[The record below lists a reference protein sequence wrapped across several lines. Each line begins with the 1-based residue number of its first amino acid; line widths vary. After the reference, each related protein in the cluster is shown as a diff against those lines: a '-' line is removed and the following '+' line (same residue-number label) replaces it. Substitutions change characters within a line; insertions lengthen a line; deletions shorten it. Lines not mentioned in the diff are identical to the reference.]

1 MRLMRSFGLHMQNLL
16 PAANQSA
23 RKIAQCESAAFQSD
37 GMMKPTPVRPV
48 KRPAE
53 QGYMLVA
60 VMFLLA
66 IMIVSMTVAAP
77 MIKKSIQHD
86 RELETMQRGKQ
97 YIRAIKLYY
106 RKFGAY
112 PPSVDAL
119 VKTNEI
125 RFLRQRYSDPITG
138 KDDWKP
144 IFLGQNKTPLAMG
157 FFGEPLSVAGSPI
170 PGAGSIGGNGV
181 AGNTPLGNGPGSSQ
195 NGGSIFDS
203 GNSSSSGS
211 GNSGGQDGASSGGA
225 PNSGSGSNNPDQLI
239 GGGPIIGFSPASP
252 NQSIM
257 IYKKMGH
264 YKDWEFLYSP
274 LSDRMAVNNP
284 TIQPPLQ
291 GGAPGAPPPAAG
303 SPAPAPNAP

>member
-1 MRLMRSFGLHMQNLL
+1 
-16 PAANQSA
+16 
-23 RKIAQCESAAFQSD
+23 
-37 GMMKPTPVRPV
+37 
-48 KRPAE
+48 
-53 QGYMLVA
+53 MLVA

-66 IMIVSMTVAAP
+66 IIIISMTVAAP
-77 MIKKSIQHD
+77 IIKKSIQHD

-112 PPSVDAL
+112 PTSVDAL

-125 RFLRQRYSDPITG
+125 RFLRQRYTDPITG

-157 FFGEPLSVAGSPI
+157 FFGEPLSMVGSPI
-170 PGAGSIGGNGV
+170 PGAGSIGGNGF
-181 AGNTPLGNGPGSSQ
+181 AGNTPLGSGTGSSQ

-211 GNSGGQDGASSGGA
+211 GNSGGQAGADSGGD
-225 PNSGSGSNNPDQLI
+225 SGSGSGTSPGDQLA
-239 GGGPIIGFSPASP
+239 GGPIIGFSPASP
-252 NQSIM
+252 KQSIM
-257 IYKKMGH
+257 IYKKMDH

-274 LSDRMAVNNP
+274 LSDQMNINNQMP
-284 TIQPPLQ
+284 QPPLQ
-291 GGAPGAPPPAAG
+291 GGAPGAPPQPSG
-303 SPAPAPNAP
+303 SPVPTPNTPQ